1 MMKNTIEQIE
11 KNKVIVIVRGVEKE
25 KLIPMC
31 QAIYDGGLRLIECTY
46 DASGKISD
54 EEIAGNIKMLAEH
67 FEGKMIVGAG
77 TVLTEKQVEL
87 TKKAGG
93 KFIISPDTNPDII
106 KKTKEEELVSIPG
119 ALTPSE
125 ITQANRSG
133 ADFVKIFPMDMMGVK
148 YIKDLKAPLSH
159 VKLLAVGGVTADNM
173 KDYLDAGASG
183 IGIGSGV
190 VNKKLISENNFEEI
204 TKLARNYSKNI

>member
-1 MMKNTIEQIE
+1 
-11 KNKVIVIVRGVEKE
+11 
-25 KLIPMC
+25 
-31 QAIYDGGLRLIECTY
+31 
-46 DASGKISD
+46 
-54 EEIAGNIKMLAEH
+54 
-67 FEGKMIVGAG
+67 
-77 TVLTEKQVEL
+77 
-87 TKKAGG
+87 
-93 KFIISPDTNPDII
+93 
-106 KKTKEEELVSIPG
+106 
-119 ALTPSE
+119 
-125 ITQANRSG
+125 
-133 ADFVKIFPMDMMGVK
+133 MDMMGVK

>member
-1 MMKNTIEQIE
+1 MKNTIEQIE

-54 EEIAGNIKMLAEH
+54 EEIADNIKMLADH
-67 FEGKMIVGAG
+67 FQGKMIVGAG
-77 TVLTEKQVEL
+77 TVLTEKQVDL

-125 ITQANRSG
+125 ITLSNRSG

-173 KDYLDAGASG
+173 KDYLVAGASG